1 MDSDVMR
8 PGFDVLLECGLAE
21 LAMTIEA
28 SIKQPK
34 KEKSRSKRLKIKKL
48 IAMSSLKR
56 KSLHNLD
63 SGEEG

>member
-1 MDSDVMR
+1 MDSDKMR

-34 KEKSRSKRLKIKKL
+34 KDKSRSKRLKMKKL
-48 IAMSSLKR
+48 IAMSTLKR
-56 KSLHNLD
+56 KSQYNTD